1 MSSLPY
7 GDLSREI
14 LDRARALAEVLKRDP
29 AVERL
34 RQARRTVQER
44 EAARIMFRDLRV
56 RQQNLLRRRAA
67 GEAVSPEEW
76 EEFRRVAEVVSYNPY
91 VRELLEAEE
100 AVAHLLAAVMAV
112 LEEGLELPRLEEVD
126 GERALEQAPP
136 AASPPG
142 PHEAGGEGTPT
153 GAPQPYPVAGASG
166 SAVAPSGGAAPPGSG
181 GSGSPRLSV
190 ARSRLWVPGQPL
202 PPQP

>member
-1 MSSLPY
+1 MAVSSPAY

-34 RQARRTVQER
+34 RQAHRTVQER
-44 EAARIMFRDLRV
+44 EAARIMLRDLRM

-76 EEFRRVAEVVSYNPY
+76 EEFRRVAEVVAYNPY

-112 LEEGLELPRLEEVD
+112 LEENLDLPRLEEAD
-126 GERALEQAPP
+126 GERALEQPP
-136 AASPPG
+136 
-142 PHEAGGEGTPT
+142 
-153 GAPQPYPVAGASG
+153 
-166 SAVAPSGGAAPPGSG
+166 APPGSG

-202 PPQP
+202 PPQR